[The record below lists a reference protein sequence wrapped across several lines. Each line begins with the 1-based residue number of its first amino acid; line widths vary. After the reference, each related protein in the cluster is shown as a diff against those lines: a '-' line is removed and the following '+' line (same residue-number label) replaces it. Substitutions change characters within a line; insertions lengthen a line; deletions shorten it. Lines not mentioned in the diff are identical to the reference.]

1 MRSCLHAC
9 LEREKPYA
17 PQDPSLG
24 GNTRYSGDRR
34 LRTYLC
40 PYLYAKVYFNII
52 IYYTLQREAQ
62 NKETGVR
69 TTEDR
74 MEKVRRELH
83 LPVR

>member
-1 MRSCLHAC
+1 MPG
-9 LEREKPYA
+9 EREA
-17 PQDPSLG
+17 VRPSPRIPVEG
-24 GNTRYSGDRR
+24 AIPGIQETR
-34 LRTYLC
+34 LCTYIH
-40 PYLYAKVYFNII
+40 PYLYAKVYIYII

-62 NKETGVR
+62 HKETGVR